1 MVTSWT
7 YAFMAV
13 LFWEGLHHR
22 TCTVNCKLK
31 VWLLCK
37 SLPKEK
43 GHRITWKLI
52 PKPISDCRKKEK
64 FIPVVTFR
72 PTGGHQCQQLTT
84 LGAGLCIVTI
94 GALWK
99 VLGKWKKKKGSSD
112 LMGQIS
118 LKFWTWKPPR
128 FVQSSFWIF
137 LLDLMCHRWFK
148 QFLTTQHFWFTP
160 SNLENTWIDFAAM
173 ARRSLLQAL
182 RWLLRFRLAQS
193 LRRQDYKEFS
203 VLQHRNARPPQTFWG
218 DVLSDKKPSISW
230 FQIPGKKNRPACRA
244 GAFDQCGHL
253 KKLNVSWKAHFS
265 QKLQEMVH
273 VYAVESPHSPKWS
286 SIKFGSIYL

>member
-1 MVTSWT
+1 MPLWQSFSEKACTIGPTRWT
-7 YAFMAV
+7 ANWRSDFFAKA
-13 LFWEGLHHR
+13 LENSFQ
-22 TCTVNCKLK
+22 
-31 VWLLCK
+31 
-37 SLPKEK
+37 S
-43 GHRITWKLI
+43 
-52 PKPISDCRKKEK
+52 PISDCRKKEK

-84 LGAGLCIVTI
+84 LGAGLCIVTV

-99 VLGKWKKKKGSSD
+99 VLGKWKEKKGSSD

-118 LKFWTWKPPR
+118 LKKNWTWKPPR

-148 QFLTTQHFWFTP
+148 QFLTTQDFWFTP

-182 RWLLRFRLAQS
+182 CWLLRFRLAQS
-193 LRRQDYKEFS
+193 PRRQDYKQFS

-218 DVLSDKKPSISW
+218 DVLSDKKPSNSW

-273 VYAVESPHSPKWS
+273 VYAVESPYSPKWS